1 MDYTDLK
8 VWLLNLATLLFTFTN
23 LDNFLKLLALIT
35 TIGYTLHKW
44 YLLNKNNKSNKN
56 DNE

>member
-1 MDYTDLK
+1 MNYTDLK

-44 YLLNKNNKSNKN
+44 YLLNKNNKSNKD

>member
-8 VWLLNLATLLFTFTN
+8 VWLLSISSLLFTFTN

-44 YLLNKNNKSNKN
+44 YLLNKNNKLNKN
-56 DNE
+56 DNK